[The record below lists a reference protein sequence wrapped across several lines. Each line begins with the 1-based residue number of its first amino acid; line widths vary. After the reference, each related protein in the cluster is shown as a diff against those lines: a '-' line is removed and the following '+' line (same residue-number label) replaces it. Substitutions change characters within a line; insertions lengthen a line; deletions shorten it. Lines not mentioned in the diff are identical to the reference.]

1 MRKLAL
7 FAALAMS
14 GAAMPAQAQ
23 VVVDM
28 SLITCQQ
35 YQDFMKSEPDKAL
48 LIASWMGGY
57 FSASKNLST
66 IDLRYT
72 KRNTEKVTKY
82 CKSHRDE
89 TLMSAIQKNFR

>member
-1 MRKLAL
+1 
-7 FAALAMS
+7 MS

-35 YQDFMKSEPDKAL
+35 YQSFLKSDPDKAL
-48 LIASWMGGY
+48 LVASWMAGY

-82 CKSHRDE
+82 CSSHRDE
-89 TLMSAIQKNFR
+89 TLMSAIQKNAR

>member
-7 FAALAMS
+7 FAALMMA
-14 GAAMPAQAQ
+14 GAALPARAQ
-23 VVVDM
+23 VMVDM

-35 YQDFMKSEPDKAL
+35 YGEMAKGEPDKAI

-66 IDLRYT
+66 IDFRYT
-72 KRNTEKVTKY
+72 KRNTEKVAKY

-89 TLMSAIQKNFR
+89 TLMSAIQKNYR

>member
-1 MRKLAL
+1 MRKLIL
-7 FAALAMS
+7 FGILTMSSAAI
-14 GAAMPAQAQ
+14 PAKAQ

-28 SLITCQQ
+28 SLITCKQ
-35 YQDFMKSEPDKAL
+35 YQEFIKTDPDKAAT
-48 LIASWMGGY
+48 IASWMGGY
-57 FSASKNLST
+57 FSASKNLTT

-89 TLMSAIQKNFR
+89 TLMSSIQKNYR